1 MALTPNEAYAAK
13 QPFVD
18 KETLEHIVEQFPTPF
33 HLYDEAGIRRNM
45 QEVRDAFA
53 WNPGFKEYFAV
64 KANPNPALISI
75 LNEYGC
81 GCDCSSY
88 TELMIA
94 RSLGITGHDIMFS
107 SNDTPAADFALADKL
122 GAIVNFDDISHIEFF
137 ERVAGPIPKTVSCR
151 FNPGGLFQLSNG
163 IMDNPGDSKYGM
175 TTEQLFEAFRML
187 KAKGAENF
195 GIHAFLASNTVTNDY
210 YPKLAR
216 ILFELAV
223 RLERET
229 GAHVAFINLSGG
241 VGIPYL
247 PEQQANDIH
256 AIGEGVHAAYDEIL
270 VPAGMGDVAIC
281 TEMGRFMMGPYGCLV
296 TKAIHEKQIYKD
308 YIGVDASAVDLI
320 RPAMYGAYHHIT
332 VMGQPGGPDKT
343 AAPVTNTYDITGN
356 LCENNDKFAID
367 RELPQI
373 DMGDALVIHDTGAHG
388 YSMGYNYNGRL
399 RSAEVLLRPDGS
411 ADLIRRAERPGDYFA
426 TLDVLPSGRELLA
439 KSRAE
444 SARRRA
450 QDERLAVAAQWNK
463 RIQIA
468 DAKEK
473 NMDIRNLEGSIVA
486 LVTPFKKDGSVDFD
500 ALERLIDFHLQNGT
514 DAILTLGT
522 TGESATMT
530 DDEDNSVVAAV
541 VKQVAGRIPVIAGSG
556 SNSTQTMLTKSLT
569 YQGLGADGLLLIT
582 PYYNK
587 SNEEGIYQHFK
598 TVADAV
604 DIPCILYNIPGR
616 CGCGISE
623 RNVERLAAHPNI
635 MGIKEASGNVAYAA
649 KIAHLLSDDFR
660 MYSGEDALTVP
671 LMSLGASGTI
681 SVWADVQP
689 QLVHDMCRAY
699 LDGDVERARDI
710 QIAGQPLI
718 NALFSEV
725 NPIPVKD
732 ALAQMGMI
740 EANYRMPLCPMA
752 DDTRSALTDAL
763 KGAGL
768 LD

>member
-1 MALTPNEAYAAK
+1 MEK
-13 QPFVD
+13 KPFVT
-18 KETLEHIVEQFPTPF
+18 KAQLEAITKTYPTPF
-33 HLYDEAGIRRNM
+33 HLYDEKGIRENAKRLK
-45 QEVRDAFA
+45 EAFS
-53 WNPGFKEYFAV
+53 WNKGYKEYFAV
-64 KANPNPALISI
+64 KATPNPYI
-75 LNEYGC
+75 LKILQEYGC
-81 GCDCSSY
+81 GTDCSSA
-88 TELMIA
+88 TELMMSDA
-94 RSLGITGHDIMFS
+94 TGFSGHDIMFS
-107 SNDTPAADFALADKL
+107 SNDTPPEEFKLANDL
-122 GAIVNFDDISHIEFF
+122 GAIINLDDITHIECVEKTLGF
-137 ERVAGPIPKTVSCR
+137 IPKTISCR
-151 FNPGGLFQLSNG
+151 YNPGGIFKISND
-163 IMDNPGDSKYGM
+163 IMDNPGDAKYGM
-175 TTEQLFEAFRML
+175 TTEQMFEAYKIL
-187 KAKGAENF
+187 KEKGAENF
-195 GIHAFLASNTVTNDY
+195 GMHAFLASNTVTNEY
-210 YPKLAR
+210 YPMLAKV
-216 ILFELAV
+216 LFELAV
-223 RLERET
+223 KLKEET
-229 GAHVAFINLSGG
+229 GAHITFINLSGG
-241 VGIPYL
+241 IGIPYR
-247 PEQQANDIH
+247 PEQEPNDIM
-256 AIGEGVHAAYDEIL
+256 AIGEGVRKVYEEVL
-270 VPAGMGDVAIC
+270 VPAGMGDVAIY
-281 TEMGRFMMGPYGCLV
+281 TELGRFMLAPYGCLV
-296 TKAIHEKQIYKD
+296 TKAIHEKHTHKE
-308 YIGVDASAVDLI
+308 YIGVDACAVNLM

-332 VMGQPGGPDKT
+332 VAGKED
-343 AAPVTNTYDITGN
+343 APCDHKYDVTGS

-373 DMGDALVIHDTGAHG
+373 DMGDVLVIHDTGAHG

-541 VKQVAGRIPVIAGSG
+541 VKHVAGRVPVIAGSG

-725 NPIPVKD
+725 NPIPVKE

-752 DDTRSALTDAL
+752 NDTRAALTDAL